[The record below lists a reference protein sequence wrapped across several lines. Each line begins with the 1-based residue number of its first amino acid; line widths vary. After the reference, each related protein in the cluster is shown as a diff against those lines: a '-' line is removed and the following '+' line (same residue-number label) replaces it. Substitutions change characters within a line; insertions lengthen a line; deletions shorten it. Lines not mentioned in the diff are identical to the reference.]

1 MYRFVVR
8 ARKKWF
14 IRTWS

>member
-8 ARKKWF
+8 ARKNWF